1 MRIRRALGTALS
13 VLLLSTLA
21 SAPGAHAANGTLRVD
36 YSRCK
41 AGTGITGVACFPEEV
56 SRSEKDPQDGKCF
69 SLLTENRAKIRKLT
83 NGTNR
88 TVFYYTDRHCTKGA
102 RGLGP
107 GRSLTNPAVRSVR
120 YPLPI

>member
-1 MRIRRALGTALS
+1 MRIRRALGTAVS
-13 VLLLSTLA
+13 VLLLSSFA
-21 SAPGAHAANGTLRVD
+21 STPAAHAANGTLSVD

-41 AGTGITGVACFPEEV
+41 AGTGIPGVACLPEKV

-88 TVFYYTDRHCTKGA
+88 TVVYYTDRHCTRGA
-102 RGLGP
+102 RTLGP
-107 GRSLTNPAVRSVR
+107 GRSLTEPAVRSVR
-120 YPLPI
+120 YPI